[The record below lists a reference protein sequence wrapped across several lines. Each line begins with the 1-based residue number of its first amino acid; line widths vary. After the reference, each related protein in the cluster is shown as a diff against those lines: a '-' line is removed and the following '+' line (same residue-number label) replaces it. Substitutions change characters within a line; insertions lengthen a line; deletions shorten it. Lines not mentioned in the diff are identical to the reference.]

1 MDLSELKKLAKEVAK
16 NAYTPHSGFHVGTA
30 LVTKD
35 GKVFT
40 GCNIESD
47 SVTFNICA
55 ERNAI
60 STAISKVGSI
70 EIDQV
75 VIYTPTPKPATSC
88 GLCRQLIYEFGKD
101 AKVYS
106 FCDSEEIIETT
117 VRELLPMAFDFRG

>member
-1 MDLSELKKLAKEVAK
+1 MELSELKKLAKEVSK
-16 NAYTPHSGFHVGTA
+16 NAYTPHSGFHVGAA
-30 LVTKD
+30 LVTKQ

-60 STAISKVGSI
+60 STAISEVGGI

-75 VIYTPTPKPATSC
+75 VIYTSTQKPATSC
-88 GLCRQLIYEFGKD
+88 GLCRQLIFEFGKD
-101 AKVYS
+101 AKIYS
-106 FCDSEEIIETT
+106 FCDSDETIETT
-117 VRELLPMAFDFRG
+117 VQELLPMAFDFEK